1 MPPSKTW
8 IQLELTNLQQLN
20 QLPNLD
26 SLLGQSLLAIKGVVD
41 STPMDNIARRIDAV
55 PRDQKVEIRTTSHES
70 NQNTLV
76 YQQGSLSNLKIE
88 RDTLRITFYTGG
100 GNDMKRQLP
109 GFITV
114 QVNFLQDLYAL
125 PLHVMDS
132 CVELARKHF
141 TEELIKGIG
150 WRARVTA
157 TFDLSQGLM
166 IIPGLEMSKKLG
178 KRAYNVSLN
187 NEGTFLPAIYGSLQY
202 VRGMGRGNWFEPN
215 TFKFSLPGVRNYTL
229 QVEPEFY
236 FNGFFKN
243 FSPSLRFSLFFE

>member
-1 MPPSKTW
+1 MKKSLFLILLLTGIGSTVFAQGSFPVYDYTGYTMTDFRFNSVRPGYARVLFSFRMPPSKTW
-8 IQLELTNLQQLN
+8 IQLELTTLQQLN

-26 SLLGQSLLAIKGVVD
+26 SLLAQSLLAIKGVVD

-88 RDTLRITFYTGG
+88 RDTLRITFYTGDV
-100 GNDMKRQLP
+100 NDIKRQMP
-109 GFITV
+109 GFLTV

-132 CVELARKHF
+132 CIVLARKHF
-141 TEELIKGIG
+141 TEELVKGIG
-150 WRARVTA
+150 WRERVTA

-166 IIPGLEMSKKLG
+166 I
-178 KRAYNVSLN
+178 
-187 NEGTFLPAIYGSLQY
+187 
-202 VRGMGRGNWFEPN
+202 
-215 TFKFSLPGVRNYTL
+215 
-229 QVEPEFY
+229 
-236 FNGFFKN
+236 
-243 FSPSLRFSLFFE
+243 SPSLPRLKAF